1 MSKRE
6 VYVIGYGITKFGEHY
21 ELNPSSSATQALSKA
36 IQDAKISKDLI
47 QSLYFGSLV
56 SNRNDQSYIGAE
68 ASRECNLNIPITK
81 IDVGNASGAG
91 AFHQAFI
98 AIKSGLL
105 DCIAVLGTE
114 KLSDFVNSS
123 TLEKILGGT
132 IDYLWEFEQGATL
145 TSLYA
150 WMTQAH
156 MKEFNTTM
164 EQLASVPVKNH
175 KNGVNNPIAQFRREI
190 SLKRFLDAKRIS
202 DPIGRFDPATNCDG
216 SAAVV
221 IASKE
226 FVESHSEI
234 EKKVKVVGSAQS
246 SDKISLHHRE
256 TLSSLLA
263 TQIASKKAYEM
274 AQISSKD
281 ISIAEVHDS
290 YPIGEILAIED
301 LGFFQKGDGG
311 KATIE
316 GKTQL
321 NSDISVNTSGGLKAR
336 GDPFGATGIAQ
347 IVEIIQ
353 QMRREAD
360 KRQVDDIKYGLTQN
374 VMGTGASVLVHILS
388 NMEDDK

>member
-21 ELNPSSSATQALSKA
+21 ELNPSSSAAQALSKA

-56 SNRNDQSYIGAE
+56 SNRNGQSYIGAE

-132 IDYLWEFEQGATL
+132 IDYQWEFEQGATL

-226 FVESHSEI
+226 FVKSHSEI

-347 IVEIIQ
+347 IIEIIQ

>member
-21 ELNPSSSATQALSKA
+21 ELNPSSSAAQALSKA
-36 IQDAKISKDLI
+36 IQDAKISKNLI

-56 SNRNDQSYIGAE
+56 SNRNGQSYIGAE

-132 IDYLWEFEQGATL
+132 IDYQWEFEQGATL

-226 FVESHSEI
+226 FVKSHSEI

-347 IVEIIQ
+347 IIEIIQ

>member
-21 ELNPSSSATQALSKA
+21 ELNPSSGASQALSKA

-56 SNRNDQSYIGAE
+56 SNRNGQSYIGAE

-105 DCIAVLGTE
+105 DCIAVLGSE

-132 IDYLWEFEQGATL
+132 IDYQWEFEQGATL

-190 SLKRFLDAKRIS
+190 SVKRFLDAKRIS
-202 DPIGRFDPATNCDG
+202 DPIGRFDPATHCDG

-226 FVESHSEI
+226 FVESYSEI

-347 IVEIIQ
+347 IIEIIQ

-360 KRQVDDIKYGLTQN
+360 KRQVDDIKYGLAQN

>member
-21 ELNPSSSATQALSKA
+21 ELNPSSSAAQALSKA

-56 SNRNDQSYIGAE
+56 SNRNGQSYIGAE

-132 IDYLWEFEQGATL
+132 IDYQWEFEQGATL

-226 FVESHSEI
+226 FVKSHSEI

-290 YPIGEILAIED
+290 YPIGEILAVED

-347 IVEIIQ
+347 IIEIIQ